1 MLRRL
6 AGKAVYLVQAGLE
19 RPNQFRRAAFV
30 LVEVVSSG
38 LFAFAFTYL

>member
-19 RPNQFRRAAFV
+19 PCVDSAEFKHCCNQGQSAKH
-30 LVEVVSSG
+30 
-38 LFAFAFTYL
+38 LF